1 MRATKDSG
9 ISWLGEYPSD
19 WELKKIKYCLQERV
33 EKNNP
38 VRTTEIL
45 SLTAKQGVIP
55 YDQKEGG
62 GNKPK
67 EDVSAYRLAYPGD
80 IVMNSMNILSGS
92 VGLSQYFG
100 CVSPVYYMLRPWKV
114 TEDVR
119 YYNYT
124 FQTTMFQRSLFGL
137 GNGILIKESGN
148 GKLNTIRMRIPMDKF
163 GELFIPVAPIDEQ
176 QRIADFLDAK
186 CAKIDALVADIQSQ
200 IDTLE
205 QYKRSVITETVTKGL
220 NPDAEMKDS
229 GIEWV
234 GEIPAHWLVHPV
246 YYYYGERKNK
256 NYLGKEDNLLSL
268 SYGRVVRKDIN
279 TSDGLLPESFNTYNI
294 VETGDIIIRPTD
306 LQNDKRS
313 LRTGL
318 VKEHG
323 IITSAYIDLCPI
335 KQVDS
340 RYFYFLLH
348 AYDVMK
354 VFYNMGNGVRQGLN
368 YSEFSRLMVF
378 EPPYEEQVAI
388 ADYLETKVIEVDAII
403 ERKKEQMSVLNA
415 YKRSLIFE
423 YVTGKKEVRN
433 ETADA
438 IVALNPHIILLGII
452 NDRIGKKHTRGKVQL
467 QKLLY
472 LLDIHVGMN
481 VNTKYYRYEHG
492 PYDRQLNCYIDV
504 LIKNRWY
511 EQRHDNGEILIKGK
525 NHDEFVRKYKN
536 QFREKQMEIN
546 QLIDALRDMKTSQ
559 LERIATLYAVWNDF
573 ILEGESHP
581 TDEKILHEVV
591 TNWTANKANP
601 QDGTWKLSLEKMKK
615 LGIIPT
621 GKGLHTS
628 RKPMRK
634 AENE

>member
-1 MRATKDSG
+1 MREMKDSG
-9 ISWLGEYPSD
+9 IEWIGDIPVSWKIMPNKYLMRKE
-19 WELKKIKYCLQERV
+19 KKIC
-33 EKNNP
+33 P
-38 VRTTEIL
+38 VYHGEDIL
-45 SLTAKQGVIP
+45 SLTMKGVIVR
-55 YDQKEGG
+55 DLDAGG
-62 GNKPK
+62 KMPTSFDGYQRLEAGNLLMCLFDI
-67 EDVSAYRLAYPGD
+67 DVTPRC
-80 IVMNSMNILSGS
+80 
-92 VGLSQYFG
+92 VGLIKQAGVSSPAYSQFVLRKG
-100 CVSPVYYMLRPWKV
+100 ADAAYYCYYYTMLDNDKTLLHLAKNLRHSL
-114 TEDVR
+114 TED
-119 YYNYT
+119 
-124 FQTTMFQRSLFGL
+124 QL
-137 GNGILIKESGN
+137 GA
-148 GKLNTIRMRIPMDKF
+148 
-163 GELFIPVAPIDEQ
+163 IPVIVPPIEEQ
-176 QRIADFLDAK
+176 QRIADFLDTK
-186 CAKIDALVADIQSQ
+186 CAEIDALTADIQTQ

-220 NPDAEMKDS
+220 NPDVEITDS
-229 GIEWV
+229 GVEWV

-433 ETADA
+433 ETANA